1 MSDGALVGFGTSSAT
16 KLGKAT
22 SSSTKLGKDA
32 LDDCETNA
40 DCAAPFPLRSYV
52 PPAYAPPPPPAF
64 RQEACEA
71 SEAGW
76 QCLCCAQTECAGHFC
91 AHRRCCFPEGESAGE
106 AECQR
111 ECEHAGDVLVS

>member
-1 MSDGALVGFGTSSAT
+1 MEVERWRFS
-16 KLGKAT
+16 
-22 SSSTKLGKDA
+22 GKDA
-32 LDDCETNA
+32 LDDCTTNA

-76 QCLCCAQTECAGHFC
+76 QCLCCAQTECAGHF